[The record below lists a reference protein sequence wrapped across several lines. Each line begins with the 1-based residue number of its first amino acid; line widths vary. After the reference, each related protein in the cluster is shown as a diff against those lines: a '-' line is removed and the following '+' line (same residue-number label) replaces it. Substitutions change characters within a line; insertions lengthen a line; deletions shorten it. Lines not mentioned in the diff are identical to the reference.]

1 MKVTLRMR
9 SMTLM
14 ELRILMELRRLRM
27 NLMEL
32 KILRTIM
39 IANYPEHL
47 QTG

>member
-1 MKVTLRMR
+1 MSAYDRIKIRLRMR

-14 ELRILMELRRLRM
+14 ELRILMGLRRLKM

-39 IANYPEHL
+39 VVP
-47 QTG
+47 